1 MSRISLWCFTAHSGT
16 LHTRGLG
23 QRMTTA
29 NEKNRVVL
37 NMVNGISG
45 GIYRRRLL
53 KTAAVAAGGA
63 LAAPRLSLAA
73 NAKTLRFIPQAN
85 LANLDP
91 IWTTQYVVRNGALL
105 IWDMLYGVDDKLE
118 PQPQM
123 CEGHEASTD
132 FKTWTFKLRPG
143 LKFHDGEPVRAKDV
157 VASINRW
164 MARDATM
171 GGPIKKRTDALE
183 AVDDRTFR
191 FRLSQPYPKMLFA
204 LGKSSTPSLFIM
216 PERIAATDP
225 FKQISDYVGSGPMRF
240 KKDEWVPGAKAIF
253 EKFEG
258 YAPRAEK
265 ANWLSGGKRVNFDRI
280 EWQIVPDV
288 ATAAAALQ
296 NGEVDWWETPSP
308 DLIPLLKRNANVAV
322 DIADPLGNV
331 GSFRINHLH
340 PPFNDVRARRAVQ
353 IALSQEDYM
362 GAVVG
367 DDQTLWKTLPG
378 FFTPDTPL
386 YTENGGEP
394 LKGKRDYEQAKKL
407 LADAGYK
414 NEPIVLLVA
423 TDVPITK
430 SQGDVTADL
439 LKRIGMNVDYQ
450 ALDWGTVGQRRAKKD
465 PPSQGGWNIFHT
477 WHAGADC
484 VNPAPY
490 IALDCS
496 GDTAWF
502 GWPKSELV
510 QEKIG
515 AWYAAPDLAAEKAA
529 IAELNKA
536 AMDHVVYV
544 PTGFFKGYQAWRKN
558 VSGVV
563 KAPFPVFWDVTKA

>member
-1 MSRISLWCFTAHSGT
+1 
-16 LHTRGLG
+16 
-23 QRMTTA
+23 
-29 NEKNRVVL
+29 
-37 NMVNGISG
+37 MVNGVSG
-45 GIYRRRLL
+45 GIYRRELL
-53 KTAAVAAGGA
+53 KTAAVAATGA

-73 NAKTLRFIPQAN
+73 DAKTLRFIPQAN

-91 IWTTQYVVRNGALL
+91 IWTTQYVVRNGGLL
-105 IWDMLYGVDDKLE
+105 IWDMLYGIDDKLE

-143 LKFHDGEPVRAKDV
+143 LKFHDGEPVLAKDV
-157 VASINRW
+157 VTSVNRW
-164 MARDATM
+164 MVRDATM
-171 GGPIKKRTDALE
+171 GGQIKKRLDALE
-183 AVDDRTFR
+183 VVDDRTFR
-191 FRLSQPYPKMLFA
+191 FRLNQPYSKMLFA
-204 LGKSSTPSLFIM
+204 MGKSNAPTLFIM
-216 PERIAATDP
+216 PERIASTDP
-225 FKQISDYVGSGPMRF
+225 YKQISDYIGSGPMRF
-240 KKDEWVPGAKAIF
+240 RKDEWVPGAKAIF
-253 EKFEG
+253 ERFDG

-265 ANWLSGGKRVNFDRI
+265 ANWLAGGKRINFDRI

-308 DLIPLLKRNANVAV
+308 DLIPLLKQNPNVAV
-322 DIADPLGNV
+322 DIADSLGNI

-340 PPFNDVRARRAVQ
+340 PPFNDVRARRAIQV
-353 IALSQEDYM
+353 ALSQEDYM

-367 DDQTLWKTLPG
+367 DDESLWKTLPS
-378 FFTPDTPL
+378 FFTPDTSL
-386 YTENGGEP
+386 YSENGGDV
-394 LKGKRDYEQAKKL
+394 LKGKRDYELAKKL
-407 LADAGYK
+407 LAEAGYK
-414 NEPIVLLVA
+414 GEPIALMVA
-423 TDVPITK
+423 TDVPIVK
-430 SQGDVTADL
+430 AQGDVTADL

-450 ALDWGTVGQRRAKKD
+450 AVDWGTVGQRRAKKD

-484 VNPAPY
+484 VSPAPY
-490 IALDCS
+490 TALDAS

-502 GWPKSELV
+502 GWPKSDLV
-510 QEKIG
+510 QAKIA
-515 AWYAAPDLAAEKAA
+515 AWFAAPDLAAEKVA
-529 IAELNKA
+529 IAEVNKA
-536 AMDHVVYV
+536 AMDDVVYV